1 MFLTDEERKLTIQ
14 GCRFCPMCFH
24 ADAVPGITCK
34 ESHSPRGR
42 GLILFGLESGAL
54 KWEDPAVADVM
65 YKSFTD
71 GLPQEWCAGH
81 YDHDELV
88 IDARHRLVEKGL
100 APEEVARAAAR
111 TQASGSPY
119 AEAPLAMSAILEKA
133 GAAVTPGADLLVF
146 VGCAARSLYPSS
158 PVAFLKILKA
168 RGVPFNLL
176 DPEPCCGMTLY
187 QLGDFNHAA
196 EQAKTVAKRIADS
209 GAREVVLLD
218 PDCFRMF
225 TTRFA
230 RFGAPLPA
238 GVKVVHVSEWLSQ
251 RVEAEKWPL
260 NKRGESFTYHDP
272 SSLARFTGLHEPAR
286 AVLGSIFGQAPLEM
300 LGDRAKAFCCGEGG
314 GMVLTNPEIAREA
327 AARRYEQA
335 RTTGADLLITSSPA
349 SASLLSQVKTGGPIV
364 KDLVEIVAEA
374 LG

>member
-24 ADAVPGITCK
+24 ADAVAGITCK

-42 GLILFGLESGAL
+42 GLILFGLESGVL
-54 KWEDPAVADVM
+54 KWDDPMIADVL

-100 APEEVARAAAR
+100 APDEVAQAASR
-111 TQASGSPY
+111 ILASGSPY
-119 AEAPLAMSAILEKA
+119 AGTPSAMGELLDKA
-133 GAAVTPGADLLVF
+133 GATVTPGADLLVF
-146 VGCAARSLYPSS
+146 AGCASRSLYPLSLIS
-158 PVAFLKILKA
+158 FLKILNA

-187 QLGDFNHAA
+187 QLGDFGHAA
-196 EQAKTVAKRIADS
+196 QQAKAVTQRIADS
-209 GAREVVLLD
+209 GAKTVVLLD
-218 PDCFRMF
+218 ADCFRMF

-230 RFGAPLPA
+230 RFGAQLP
-238 GVKVVHVSEWLSQ
+238 GGLQVSHVSEWLSQ
-251 RVEAEKWPL
+251 RMEAEKWPL
-260 NKRGESFTYHDP
+260 TKRTETYTYHDP
-272 SSLARFTGLHEPAR
+272 CSLARFTGLHDPAR
-286 AVLGSIFGQAPLEM
+286 AILGSIFGREPLEM
-300 LGDRAKAFCCGEGG
+300 LGSRGKAFCCGEGG
-314 GMVLTNPEIAREA
+314 GMLLTNPEIAREA

-349 SASLLSQVKTGGPIV
+349 CASLLSKVNGRPIV
-364 KDLVEIVAEA
+364 KDLIEMVAEA
-374 LG
+374 IR

>member
-24 ADAVPGITCK
+24 ADAVAGITCK

-42 GLILFGLESGAL
+42 GLILFGLENGVL
-54 KWEDPAVADVM
+54 KWDDPAVADVL

-88 IDARHRLVEKGL
+88 IDARHRLVDKGL
-100 APEEVARAAAR
+100 APAEVAQAAAR
-111 TQASGSPY
+111 TVASGSPY
-119 AEAPLAMSAILEKA
+119 AEVPSAMGELLEKS
-133 GAAVTPGADLLVF
+133 GTTVTPGAELLVF
-146 VGCAARSLYPSS
+146 AGCAARSLYPLS
-158 PVAFLKILKA
+158 PIAFLKILKA

-187 QLGDFNHAA
+187 QLGDFSHAA
-196 EQAKTVAKRIADS
+196 EQAKAVAQRIAES
-209 GAREVVLLD
+209 GAREIVLLD

-230 RFGAPLPA
+230 RFGAQLP
-238 GVKVVHVSEWLSQ
+238 GGMKVSHVSEWLY
-251 RVEAEKWPL
+251 RGMEVERWRLK
-260 NKRGESFTYHDP
+260 KRGESFTYHDP
-272 SSLARFTGLHEPAR
+272 SSLARFTGLHDPAR
-286 AVLGSIFGQAPLEM
+286 AVLSSIFDQPPREM
-300 LGDRAKAFCCGEGG
+300 LGNRAKAFCGGEGG
-314 GMVLTNPEIAREA
+314 GMVLTNPEIAREV

-335 RTTGADLLITSSPA
+335 GTTGADLLITSSPA
-349 SASLLSQVKTGGPIV
+349 SAGLLAQVKTGGPIV
-364 KDLVEIVAEA
+364 KDLVEVVEES
-374 LG
+374 LR